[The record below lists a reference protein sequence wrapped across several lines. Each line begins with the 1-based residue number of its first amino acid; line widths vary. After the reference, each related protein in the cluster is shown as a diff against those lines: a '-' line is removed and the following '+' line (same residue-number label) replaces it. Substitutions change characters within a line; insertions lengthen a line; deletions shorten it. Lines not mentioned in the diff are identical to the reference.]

1 MSADDFQTK
10 YSSVME
16 GMLKGA
22 IAETTKLFETMVDEL
37 KAELSQ
43 IKKENEELKTKCSQF
58 ENVRNQLTVDTRE
71 SEPPPGPSDGSEKRD
86 RAVQCDL
93 APVRTV
99 LVEQCQPLRHSS
111 LQNQEQQCRH
121 EEIEYYSLQD
131 HNYGEPNTQRPFI
144 LLKQEVCVK
153 QEQTY
158 DDSPVQSLLVQEK
171 VEPPDKAGSP
181 WASACGDENEG
192 PHIKDVCSIGEI
204 PLRLKY
210 EEDQMALELPSLEM
224 DSEGAQSQ
232 PPGLEHSLVIS
243 LAAIKDNME
252 EESQGSHKISETH
265 EEPVPLEKH
274 PLEVAQHQLEVEH
287 REKEQQSVV
296 PQICQRTKDST
307 SVNKQSDVSLQ
318 RYADVQSTNKRW
330 AQPTPLQKGEAF
342 GQLNSGVAVGKSSQQ
357 PDLLVRRRRGRPPKK
372 AERLNQPVKELGSQ
386 PVSLESSSRR
396 SYLSRRCSSA
406 KEKPSESQQPSME
419 IKEQAVQAPSTKVS
433 SVNKTRNTVQ
443 PTGRCSSVTL
453 QDAMLLVEAMNQST
467 VENTFSSSQI
477 MAAPPQTQC
486 APRISTLKTVDEV
499 PAEPQKPPLPHE
511 THKVAGN
518 LPITEVSTTTVDEVL
533 AEPETP
539 PCPVETHEAAGN
551 LAVTEVSTKTQSTIK
566 KLGVATADA
575 TLTNKA
581 QAHIKAVILNQKHM
595 VTSSNTTK
603 SSMPSPTAAVHTC
616 TQLHQQHPP
625 HPLITSLAASKPGK
639 AVPRKITPKP
649 KSVSSLM
656 PHKIAKLFP
665 NQLPIVVS
673 TVVGA
678 RRRTS
683 LPHSPTA
690 GLPLGTLSLASDPQK
705 TTHPMSSKMLAVVP
719 SQSIATSTDPQSGPL
734 PHSKITIVIPRQMSA
749 LESKKRQSQSTV
761 PTAKQD
767 SDKSSAPVTVSLSH
781 LSPPSSQELSIS
793 METQNASDKV
803 GGKLDGILNLE
814 SPKPINAGSETINEC
829 TEICYSLNKSVG
841 LVSTLP
847 FTAEPKTF
855 EKKLTAVVRLTR
867 LPFPVSTKE
876 TVLVSRLLTDGSSK
890 TQSIFK
896 RDTTQ
901 KKPSSAVISTQ
912 SPKALVLS
920 TDICPIVKETSVPL
934 SANTSDM
941 SEKPNDVQKMAS
953 ISSNTTILKESS
965 NSSYVPPS
973 TTSMVRNNST
983 PAGSVASEPT
993 FNIDEEIFEDCA
1005 LPTDPTIDE
1014 KQSSP
1019 VIRLTSITIKK
1030 KLEPQLKMTQ
1040 AQFLAQLRVSP
1051 VTQEPKQASA
1061 DDNVDP
1067 TSSSDNKRLQRK
1079 GIVAKLR
1086 SHFKLHLQARR
1097 PTTNPELNEEMEI
1110 QTVNDKK
1117 PRLKKDSLRN
1127 SGAEKTTNDSTS
1139 ISPRRSGLCRA
1150 GVGPKRTG
1158 REPIYVSSRKFKA
1171 TRKPT
1176 RVSPRRSSPGR
1187 NCPGSKTEKFTL
1199 SSRRSSSIEKSAN
1212 SKITKSSLLRPRRSS
1227 LIQESASSKITKST
1241 LVSPRRSSSNKE
1253 SPSSEK
1259 TKSTGMSHRRS
1270 SAIKSPNSKCTSP
1283 INPKSSLVSPR
1294 RSSSIKEKPSSKKTK
1309 STSVSPRRSSS
1320 IKEKAGSEKTKS
1332 TTVSPR
1338 RSGSIKDKASSEK
1351 AKSTSVSPR
1360 RSGSIKEKASSEK
1373 AKSTLVNLKRSS
1385 SINESPNSTMASPIK
1400 TKFTL
1405 VSHRRSS
1412 SSIESANSK
1421 KTVLTPVSPR
1431 MSRSIEESA
1440 KTTYVIPMRCEIPT
1454 TPKLP
1459 TKETN
1464 LFCRRKCTLTKDG
1477 SSSQQ
1482 DKREANSLSPSYS
1495 MTIDDASTKNK
1506 TSDTGSPSV
1515 GWPKLA
1521 TDGFS
1526 PGRTGESTPPKK
1538 PRLIQDGP
1546 VPQKNL
1552 RVANAKKLAKAAKAK
1567 TIAKM
1572 KNASQSQLQNVAK
1585 TNQLAESRASCETVK
1600 KIRVTAVWTPPLMTS
1615 VMNTP
1620 PKGKERE
1627 PGSKN
1632 QTIVSPPSVPRF
1644 SIPVRAAPFVSPLQP
1659 LSVIGR
1665 RLLKNQCGEC
1675 GRVLSS
1681 IAALES
1687 HVSLHKGRRPFSCTL
1702 CGKNFPD
1709 SKCLKRHGR
1718 VHRNGRIHICQK
1730 CGKGFVYSFG
1740 LTKHLQMVHT
1750 RIKPFICQVC
1760 NKGFLTKRDVEAHI
1774 RIHTGEKP
1782 FHCDLCGRTF
1792 TRKVELNVH
1801 LRWHNGE
1808 KRHWCPYC
1816 GKGFLDFNNLKRH
1829 KYIHTG
1835 ERPHACPH
1843 CPKHFTQSGHVKKHV
1858 KNVHK
1863 IQ

>member
-37 KAELSQ
+37 KAELSK

-111 LQNQEQQCRH
+111 LENQEQQCRH

-144 LLKQEVCVK
+144 LVKQEVCVK
-153 QEQTY
+153 QEHTY
-158 DDSPVQSLLVQEK
+158 DDSPVQSVLVQEK
-171 VEPPDKAGSP
+171 VEPIDNAGSP
-181 WASACGDENEG
+181 WASACGAENEG

-204 PLRLKY
+204 PLRLKD
-210 EEDQMALELPSLEM
+210 EEDQVALELPSLEM
-224 DSEGAQSQ
+224 DIEGAQNQS
-232 PPGLEHSLVIS
+232 PGLEHSLVIS

-252 EESQGSHKISETH
+252 EESQGSQKISETH
-265 EEPVPLEKH
+265 EEPVPLEKL
-274 PLEVAQHQLEVEH
+274 PSEVAQHQQEIEH
-287 REKEQQSVV
+287 LEKEQPSVV
-296 PQICQRTKDST
+296 PQICQRAKDST
-307 SVNKQSDVSLQ
+307 TVNKQSDVSLQ
-318 RYADVQSTNKRW
+318 RYADVQSTNKQL
-330 AQPTPLQKGEAF
+330 AQPTPLKKGEAF
-342 GQLNSGVAVGKSSQQ
+342 EELKTGVAVGESSPQ
-357 PDLLVRRRRGRPPKK
+357 PELIVRRKRGRPPKT
-372 AERLNQPVKELGSQ
+372 AGRLNQQVKELCSP
-386 PVSLESSSRR
+386 PVLLESSSKR

-406 KEKPSESQQPSME
+406 KEKPSESQQLSMGIE
-419 IKEQAVQAPSTKVS
+419 EQAVQARSTEVS
-433 SVNKTRNTVQ
+433 SVTETRTTVQ
-443 PTGRCSSVTL
+443 PRGRCSSVTL

-486 APRISTLKTVDEV
+486 APSISTLKTVDEV
-499 PAEPQKPPLPHE
+499 PAEPQKPPCSHE
-511 THKVAGN
+511 THEVAGN
-518 LPITEVSTTTVDEVL
+518 LPITEVSTTTVDEVP
-533 AEPETP
+533 AVSQTP

-551 LAVTEVSTKTQSTIK
+551 LAVTEASTTTQSTIQ
-566 KLGVATADA
+566 KLGVAPGTADA
-575 TLTNKA
+575 TLTNKV
-581 QAHIKAVILNQKHM
+581 QAHIKAVILKQKHLIIP
-595 VTSSNTTK
+595 SNTTT
-603 SSMPSPTAAVHTC
+603 SSMPSPAAAAHTC
-616 TQLHQQHPP
+616 MQSYQQHPP

-639 AVPRKITPKP
+639 AVPRKITAKPKP
-649 KSVSSLM
+649 VSSLM

-673 TVVGA
+673 TIVGA

-683 LPHSPTA
+683 LSHSPTA
-690 GLPLGTLSLASDPQK
+690 GLPPGTLSLASDPQK

-719 SQSIATSTDPQSGPL
+719 SQSTATSTDPQSGPL

-749 LESKKRQSQSTV
+749 VESKKRQSQSTV

-767 SDKSSAPVTVSLSH
+767 SAKSSTPVTVSLSQ
-781 LSPPSSQELSIS
+781 LSPPLSQELSIS
-793 METQNASDKV
+793 MDTQNASDKV
-803 GGKLDGILNLE
+803 GTKLDGILNLE
-814 SPKPINAGSETINEC
+814 SPKPVDAGSKTINEC
-829 TEICYSLNKSVG
+829 TETCSNLNRSVE
-841 LVSTLP
+841 LESTSP
-847 FTAEPKTF
+847 FPAQPTAF
-855 EKKLTAVVRLTR
+855 EKKLTPVVRLTR
-867 LPFPVSTKE
+867 LPFPLSPKQ
-876 TVLVSRLLTDGSSK
+876 TVVLSRLLMDGSSK
-890 TQSIFK
+890 TQSIFE

-901 KKPSSAVISTQ
+901 KKPSSEGKSTQ
-912 SPKALVLS
+912 PAEALVLS
-920 TDICPIVKETSVPL
+920 IDICPIVKETSVPL
-934 SANTSDM
+934 SANTSEM

-953 ISSNTTILKESS
+953 LSSNTTILEES
-965 NSSYVPPS
+965 NSTYVQPS
-973 TTSMVRNNST
+973 TPSKVRNIST
-983 PAGSVASEPT
+983 RAGSGAADPT

-1005 LPTDPTIDE
+1005 LPTDPPIDE
-1014 KQSSP
+1014 KQLSP
-1019 VIRLTSITIKK
+1019 VIRLTSITTKK
-1030 KLEPQLKMTQ
+1030 KPEPQLQMTQ

-1051 VTQEPKQASA
+1051 VTQEPKQASS
-1061 DDNVDP
+1061 DP
-1067 TSSSDNKRLQRK
+1067 TSSSDKKRFQRK

-1097 PTTNPELNEEMEI
+1097 TATNPEPNGEMETP
-1110 QTVNDKK
+1110 TVNDKK
-1117 PRLKKDSLRN
+1117 LRLEKDSPKN
-1127 SGAEKTTNDSTS
+1127 SGDS
-1139 ISPRRSGLCRA
+1139 ISICPRRSGLCRA

-1176 RVSPRRSSPGR
+1176 RVSPRRSSTGR
-1187 NCPGSKTEKFTL
+1187 NCAGSKTEKSSL
-1199 SSRRSSSIEKSAN
+1199 RSRRSSSIEKSAN

-1227 LIQESASSKITKST
+1227 LIQESASSKMTKST
-1241 LVSPRRSSSNKE
+1241 LVSPRRSSLIQE
-1253 SPSSEK
+1253 
-1259 TKSTGMSHRRS
+1259 H
-1270 SAIKSPNSKCTSP
+1270 A
-1283 INPKSSLVSPR
+1283 
-1294 RSSSIKEKPSSKKTK
+1294 SSKNTK
-1309 STSVSPRRSSS
+1309 PTS
-1320 IKEKAGSEKTKS
+1320 
-1332 TTVSPR
+1332 
-1338 RSGSIKDKASSEK
+1338 
-1351 AKSTSVSPR
+1351 
-1360 RSGSIKEKASSEK
+1360 
-1373 AKSTLVNLKRSS
+1373 
-1385 SINESPNSTMASPIK
+1385 
-1400 TKFTL
+1400 
-1405 VSHRRSS
+1405 
-1412 SSIESANSK
+1412 
-1421 KTVLTPVSPR
+1421 VSPR
-1431 MSRSIEESA
+1431 MSRSVEESP
-1440 KTTYVIPMRCEIPT
+1440 KTTSVIPMRCEIPT

-1459 TKETN
+1459 TKGTN
-1464 LFCRRKCTLTKDG
+1464 FFCRRKCTLTKDG

-1482 DKREANSLSPSYS
+1482 DKREANSSSPSYS
-1495 MTIDDASTKNK
+1495 MTVDDASTKNK
-1506 TSDTGSPSV
+1506 TSDTSSPSV
-1515 GWPKLA
+1515 GWPKSA

-1526 PGRTGESTPPKK
+1526 PGRTGDSTPPKK

-1546 VPQKNL
+1546 GPQMNL

-1572 KNASQSQLQNVAK
+1572 KNARQSQLQNVAK
-1585 TNQLAESRASCETVK
+1585 TNQLAESSVSCETVR
-1600 KIRVTAVWTPPLMTS
+1600 KIKVTAVWTPPLMTS
-1615 VMNTP
+1615 VTTTP
-1620 PKGKERE
+1620 PEGKERE
-1627 PGSKN
+1627 PGPKD
-1632 QTIVSPPSVPRF
+1632 QPIVSPPSVPRF
-1644 SIPVRAAPFVSPLQP
+1644 PMPVRAAPFVSPLQP

-1687 HVSLHKGRRPFSCTL
+1687 HVSLHKGHRPFSCTL

>member
-37 KAELSQ
+37 KAELSK

-111 LQNQEQQCRH
+111 LENQEQQCRH

-144 LLKQEVCVK
+144 LVKQEVCVK
-153 QEQTY
+153 QEHTY
-158 DDSPVQSLLVQEK
+158 DDSPVQSVLVQEK
-171 VEPPDKAGSP
+171 VEPIDNAGSP
-181 WASACGDENEG
+181 WASACGAENEG

-204 PLRLKY
+204 PLRLKD
-210 EEDQMALELPSLEM
+210 EEDQVALELPSLEM
-224 DSEGAQSQ
+224 DIEGAQNQS
-232 PPGLEHSLVIS
+232 PGLEHSLVIS

-252 EESQGSHKISETH
+252 EESQGSQKISETH
-265 EEPVPLEKH
+265 EEPVPLEKL
-274 PLEVAQHQLEVEH
+274 PSEVAQHQQEIEH
-287 REKEQQSVV
+287 LEKEQPSVV
-296 PQICQRTKDST
+296 PQICQRAKDST
-307 SVNKQSDVSLQ
+307 TVNKQSDVSLQ
-318 RYADVQSTNKRW
+318 RYADVQSTNKQL
-330 AQPTPLQKGEAF
+330 AQPTPLKKGEAF
-342 GQLNSGVAVGKSSQQ
+342 EELKTGVAVGESSPQ
-357 PDLLVRRRRGRPPKK
+357 PELIVRRKRGRPPKT
-372 AERLNQPVKELGSQ
+372 AGRLNQQVKELCSP
-386 PVSLESSSRR
+386 PVLLESSSKR

-406 KEKPSESQQPSME
+406 KEKPSESQQLSMGIE
-419 IKEQAVQAPSTKVS
+419 EQAVQARSTEVS
-433 SVNKTRNTVQ
+433 SVTETRTTVQ
-443 PTGRCSSVTL
+443 PRGRCSSVTL

-486 APRISTLKTVDEV
+486 APSISTLKTVDEV
-499 PAEPQKPPLPHE
+499 PAEPQKPPCSHE
-511 THKVAGN
+511 THEVAGN
-518 LPITEVSTTTVDEVL
+518 LPITEVSTTTVDEVP
-533 AEPETP
+533 AVSQTP

-551 LAVTEVSTKTQSTIK
+551 LAVTEASTTTQSTIQ
-566 KLGVATADA
+566 KLGVAPGTADA
-575 TLTNKA
+575 TLTNKV
-581 QAHIKAVILNQKHM
+581 QAHIKAVILKQKHLIIP
-595 VTSSNTTK
+595 SNTTT
-603 SSMPSPTAAVHTC
+603 SSMPSPAAAAHTC
-616 TQLHQQHPP
+616 MQSYQQHPP

-639 AVPRKITPKP
+639 AVPRKITAKPKP
-649 KSVSSLM
+649 VSSLM

-673 TVVGA
+673 TIVGA

-683 LPHSPTA
+683 LSHSPTA
-690 GLPLGTLSLASDPQK
+690 GLPPGTLSLASDPQK

-719 SQSIATSTDPQSGPL
+719 SQSTATSTDPQSGPL

-749 LESKKRQSQSTV
+749 VESKKRQSQSTV

-767 SDKSSAPVTVSLSH
+767 SAKSSTPVTVSLSQ
-781 LSPPSSQELSIS
+781 LSPPLSQELSIS
-793 METQNASDKV
+793 MDTQNASDKV
-803 GGKLDGILNLE
+803 GTKLDGILNLE
-814 SPKPINAGSETINEC
+814 SPKPVDAGSKTINEC
-829 TEICYSLNKSVG
+829 TETCSNLNRSVE
-841 LVSTLP
+841 LESTSP
-847 FTAEPKTF
+847 FPAQPTAF
-855 EKKLTAVVRLTR
+855 EKKLTPVVRLTR
-867 LPFPVSTKE
+867 LPFPLSPKQ
-876 TVLVSRLLTDGSSK
+876 TVVLSRLLMDGSSK
-890 TQSIFK
+890 TQSIFE

-901 KKPSSAVISTQ
+901 KKPSSEGKSTQ
-912 SPKALVLS
+912 PAEALVLS
-920 TDICPIVKETSVPL
+920 IDICPIVKETSVPL
-934 SANTSDM
+934 SANTSEM

-953 ISSNTTILKESS
+953 LSSNTTILEES
-965 NSSYVPPS
+965 NSTYVQPS
-973 TTSMVRNNST
+973 TPSKVRNIST
-983 PAGSVASEPT
+983 RAGSGAADPT

-1005 LPTDPTIDE
+1005 LPTDPPIDE
-1014 KQSSP
+1014 KQLSP
-1019 VIRLTSITIKK
+1019 VIRLTSITTKK
-1030 KLEPQLKMTQ
+1030 KPEPQLQMTQ

-1051 VTQEPKQASA
+1051 VTQEPKQASS
-1061 DDNVDP
+1061 DP
-1067 TSSSDNKRLQRK
+1067 TSSSDKKRFQRK

-1097 PTTNPELNEEMEI
+1097 TATNPEPNGEMETP
-1110 QTVNDKK
+1110 TVNDKK
-1117 PRLKKDSLRN
+1117 LRLEKDSPKN
-1127 SGAEKTTNDSTS
+1127 SGDS
-1139 ISPRRSGLCRA
+1139 ISICPRRSGLCRA

-1176 RVSPRRSSPGR
+1176 RVSPRRSSTGR
-1187 NCPGSKTEKFTL
+1187 NCAGSKTEKSSL
-1199 SSRRSSSIEKSAN
+1199 RSRRSSSIEKSAN

-1227 LIQESASSKITKST
+1227 LIQESASSKMTKST
-1241 LVSPRRSSSNKE
+1241 LVSPRRSSSIKE
-1253 SPSSEK
+1253 KASSKK
-1259 TKSTGMSHRRS
+1259 TNST
-1270 SAIKSPNSKCTSP
+1270 
-1283 INPKSSLVSPR
+1283 LVSPR
-1294 RSSSIKEKPSSKKTK
+1294 RSI
-1309 STSVSPRRSSS
+1309 
-1320 IKEKAGSEKTKS
+1320 
-1332 TTVSPR
+1332 
-1338 RSGSIKDKASSEK
+1338 SIKDKASSEK
-1351 AKSTSVSPR
+1351 TKSTSVSPR

-1373 AKSTLVNLKRSS
+1373 TKSTSVSPRRSGSLKEKASSEKTKSTSVSPRRSGSIKDKASCEKAKSSSVSLKRSS
-1385 SINESPNSTMASPIK
+1385 SINESSNSKSASPKK
-1400 TKFTL
+1400 TKSTS
-1405 VSHRRSS
+1405 VSPRRSS

-1421 KTVLTPVSPR
+1421 KTVVTPVSPRRSSLIQEHASSKNTKPTSVSPR
-1431 MSRSIEESA
+1431 MSRSVEESP
-1440 KTTYVIPMRCEIPT
+1440 KTTSVIPMRCEIPT

-1459 TKETN
+1459 TKGTN
-1464 LFCRRKCTLTKDG
+1464 FFCRRKCTLTKDG

-1482 DKREANSLSPSYS
+1482 DKREANSSSPSYS
-1495 MTIDDASTKNK
+1495 MTVDDASTKNK
-1506 TSDTGSPSV
+1506 TSDTSSPSV
-1515 GWPKLA
+1515 GWPKSA

-1526 PGRTGESTPPKK
+1526 PGRTGDSTPPKK

-1546 VPQKNL
+1546 GPQMNL

-1572 KNASQSQLQNVAK
+1572 KNARQSQLQNVAK
-1585 TNQLAESRASCETVK
+1585 TNQLAESSVSCETVR
-1600 KIRVTAVWTPPLMTS
+1600 KIKVTAVWTPPLMTS
-1615 VMNTP
+1615 VTTTP
-1620 PKGKERE
+1620 PEGKERE
-1627 PGSKN
+1627 PGPKD
-1632 QTIVSPPSVPRF
+1632 QPIVSPPSVPRF
-1644 SIPVRAAPFVSPLQP
+1644 PMPVRAAPFVSPLQP

-1687 HVSLHKGRRPFSCTL
+1687 HVSLHKGHRPFSCTL